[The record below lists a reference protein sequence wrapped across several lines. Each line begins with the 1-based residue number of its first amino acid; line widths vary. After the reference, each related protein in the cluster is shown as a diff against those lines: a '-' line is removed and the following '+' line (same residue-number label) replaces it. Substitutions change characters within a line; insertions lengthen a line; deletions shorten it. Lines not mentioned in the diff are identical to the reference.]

1 MNVTKQMTLNE
12 SDILIIEGNNRE
24 NWKLGIIKNLMR
36 EKDGIVGVAKPRT
49 GKFYLEWA
57 LEHLYPLEL
66 NRIFQRTVR
75 DSEIGVPMVRSK
87 QTLTIIAEIRI
98 QDVMEKEQAT
108 SAIEWHY
115 RFVNFVLATHD
126 ITWKKCIVNRRLLDY
141 SKTFASW
148 SVEATIMDEWRKG
161 NAMFPH
167 LEKNIFV
174 QGHV

>member
-49 GKFYLEWA
+49 GKFYLERA

-66 NRIFQRTVR
+66 NRICQRAVR
-75 DSEIGVPMVRSK
+75 DSETGVPMARPK
-87 QTLTIIAEIRI
+87 QTLTTIAEIRI

-108 SAIEWHY
+108 SAIE
-115 RFVNFVLATHD
+115 
-126 ITWKKCIVNRRLLDY
+126 
-141 SKTFASW
+141 
-148 SVEATIMDEWRKG
+148 
-161 NAMFPH
+161 
-167 LEKNIFV
+167 
-174 QGHV
+174 